1 MSEVYDLKFDFSE
14 YLSDDDEIVYGTCEV
29 KILQGRDPK
38 YKSLLY
44 GNVLQKDNVLS
55 QRVQGG
61 KVGVVYKITATA
73 ETAKRQVL
81 KLSGT
86 MSIDPDLSVDEDILD
101 LVKVNTASIEPV
113 EMQEVKAPLQ
123 PETKTFSFSPTEVKE
138 VERDGVRYGRVSGYA
153 STFGNV
159 DRVGDVVVQGA
170 FKDSIINFQKDN
182 RPVRMLYQHDGCELI
197 GGFIP
202 GSMFEDANGLFV
214 EGEINLSVQ
223 RGAEAYALAKQGV
236 LTDMSIGYSV
246 EDFELKDGVRY
257 LTAIRLW
264 EISLVSE
271 PANPKAKITAVK
283 TVDELRSS
291 IKKKSDIEKVLRDA
305 GFSRSSAKFMASLVD
320 NNKLTDIDQE
330 GDVMEEKSEEL
341 REEVVAESSQ
351 EDVEVKDVVVQ
362 VEVNIEP
369 EEVVEPQAEEP
380 EVEEVIEDASQEDSV
395 EEKPAPDQTALEIL
409 LALREILAKI

>member
-1 MSEVYDLKFDFSE
+1 MEQFSSKTMSEVYDLKFDFTD
-14 YLSDDDEIVYGTCEV
+14 YLSDEDEIVFGSTEV
-29 KILQGRDPK
+29 KILSGKDPK
-38 YKSLLY
+38 YKQLLY
-44 GNVLQKDNVLS
+44 GHVLQKGNVLS

-61 KVGVVYKITATA
+61 KVGVVYKITVTA

-81 KLSGT
+81 KLSG
-86 MSIDPDLSVDEDILD
+86 SLEIAPDLSIDEEIVEAVIAEPIATEPQVQ
-101 LVKVNTASIEPV
+101 VKSPPIV
-113 EMQEVKAPLQ
+113 EN
-123 PETKTFSFSPTEVKE
+123 KTFNFLPTEVKE
-138 VERDGVRYGRVSGYA
+138 IERDGVRYGRIAGYA

-170 FKDSIINFQKDN
+170 FKDSITSFKQDN

-202 GSMFEDANGLFV
+202 GLMFEDSQGLFV
-214 EGEINLSVQ
+214 EGEINLAVQ

-283 TVDELRSS
+283 TVDELRES
-291 IKKKSDIEKVLRDA
+291 IKKKSDLEKVLRDA
-305 GFSRSSAKFMASLVD
+305 GFS
-320 NNKLTDIDQE
+320 
-330 GDVMEEKSEEL
+330 
-341 REEVVAESSQ
+341 
-351 EDVEVKDVVVQ
+351 
-362 VEVNIEP
+362 
-369 EEVVEPQAEEP
+369 
-380 EVEEVIEDASQEDSV
+380 
-395 EEKPAPDQTALEIL
+395 
-409 LALREILAKI
+409 